1 MVKIPIFS
9 DVFGTPA
16 GEIVADEENI
26 NIRHKDLKLNVPIGY
41 LYDLMIIERKEL
53 GKVKVKII
61 VYDTIGIKNEIECIM
76 SDSNFF
82 LLKSFMKRK

>member
-16 GEIVADEENI
+16 GEISIDNDNI
-26 NIRHKDLKLNVPIGY
+26 SVRHRDLKLTVPIGY
-41 LYDLMIIERKEL
+41 LYDAIIVERKEL
-53 GKVKVKII
+53 GKIRAKII
-61 VYDTIGIKNEIECIM
+61 IYDTVGIKNEIECIM

-82 LLKSFMKRK
+82 LLRSFIKRQ

>member
-9 DVFGTPA
+9 DVFGTPS

-26 NIRHKDLKLNVPIGY
+26 SVRHKDLKLTVPISY
-41 LYDLMIIERKEL
+41 LYDAIIVERKEL
-53 GKVKVKII
+53 GKVKAKII
-61 VYDTIGIKNEIECIM
+61 IYDTVGIKNEIDCIL

-82 LLKSFMKRK
+82 LLKSFIKRK